1 MLFFQNKFSPKK
13 SVFLFYHLLMSINSI
28 FTYST
33 SIHTK
38 YEFILFILF
47 IFLLKVEFLYII

>member
-38 YEFILFILF
+38 YEFILFILI
-47 IFLLKVEFLYII
+47 IFLLKVEFL